1 MFAQVIVDVPVK
13 QVNRPFE
20 YRIPA
25 IFEGKIEVGMRVV
38 VPFAGRSVQG
48 FVVSIRPTSDFEGEL
63 KEIERLMDL
72 EPVLSKEMIELGEYM
87 SNHLFA
93 FLIHCYQTMLPA
105 MLKTTTRKL
114 ENPQEQEEIFQRIFN
129 EQLEIEVTDEMPKE
143 VLSELLRLKQK
154 GIVQTKTLV
163 EDRKQ
168 IKTEDWIV
176 LSYLPEEYLEMMKQ
190 VPKNAAKQLRFL
202 EGLSSLENT
211 EISKAEFITRFNVV
225 QADVKKA
232 LEKGWILLEKR
243 AVDRDPYAGRKI
255 VHSKPFELNEEQKQV
270 FQQVLE
276 EESDETSHV
285 YLLQGVTGSGKT
297 EIYIELIKKA
307 FFEGYGSIFLVPEI
321 SLTPQMVERFQSEFK
336 NNIAIL
342 HSSLSDIERA
352 KEWESIY
359 TGEKKI
365 VLGVRSA
372 IFSPVKNLKYIIL
385 DEEHE
390 ATYKQDSSP
399 RYNAKYVAIKRCLD
413 EDAKLILGSATPS
426 IESYYY
432 AKTGIYELLSLEDR
446 YGNAQMPDIQVVDMK
461 QEDDLFFSKALLE
474 EIKNTLLKNE
484 QVILLLNRKGYSTYI
499 QCKDCG
505 YVEECENC
513 SIKMSYYKGVNKYK
527 CNYCGKQI
535 HYTGKCTKCG
545 STNLIHS
552 GKGIERIEEEL
563 KKYFDVPM
571 IKVDSELS
579 RNKDYFS
586 KIYKDFSD
594 KKYSILIGT
603 QIIAKGLHFPNVT
616 LVGVI
621 NSDIILN
628 FPDFRSGEKT
638 FQLLTQ
644 VSGRAGRGDKKGK
657 VIIQTYEPENNV
669 IKDSKEEN
677 YDLFYEKEINSRKIF
692 SYPPFSKIL
701 NIGFSSEDE
710 ARLLEISKKF
720 YDEIKS
726 ENIELYGP
734 MPSMVYKV
742 QKRFR
747 MNIFV
752 KGSKKKIDKF
762 KLFLKRKLNEFND
775 AKVRIV
781 VDIDPINMM

>member
-1 MFAQVIVDVPVK
+1 MQYFDIYIDSMKGIYTYSDKNDEFEVGENVIVPFRNIKKSGFIIRKNLKEHFEFKVLNISSKVK
-13 QVNRPFE
+13 NSLKLLNEQIKLIEWMVDYYLASYDSVIKAMIPKKIKISYNNIYIINLDRLNILSEYLDNEIINHVFSLVTISYNTVKSKFKKSVIDSLISKNFLYKNENNIYVNIEKFYKLKEENKEIFE
-20 YRIPA
+20 YFYKKTIIKKEKLEEKFKKNDIRELEEKEIL
-25 IFEGKIEVGMRVV
+25 KIE
-38 VPFAGRSVQG
+38 ANINEKKEY
-48 FVVSIRPTSDFEGEL
+48 VSNNTEKVFENKSL
-63 KEIERLMDL
+63 L
-72 EPVLSKEMIELGEYM
+72 
-87 SNHLFA
+87 
-93 FLIHCYQTMLPA
+93 
-105 MLKTTTRKL
+105 
-114 ENPQEQEEIFQRIFN
+114 N
-129 EQLEIEVTDEMPKE
+129 E
-143 VLSELLRLKQK
+143 
-154 GIVQTKTLV
+154 
-163 EDRKQ
+163 
-168 IKTEDWIV
+168 
-176 LSYLPEEYLEMMKQ
+176 
-190 VPKNAAKQLRFL
+190 KQLAIKENIEKSIKKYFL
-202 EGLSSLENT
+202 L
-211 EISKAEFITRFNVV
+211 K
-225 QADVKKA
+225 
-232 LEKGWILLEKR
+232 
-243 AVDRDPYAGRKI
+243 
-255 VHSKPFELNEEQKQV
+255 
-270 FQQVLE
+270 
-276 EESDETSHV
+276 
-285 YLLQGVTGSGKT
+285 GVTGSGKT

-321 SLTPQMVERFQSEFK
+321 SLTPQIVERFQSEFK

-505 YVEECENC
+505 YVEECDNC
-513 SIKMSYYKGVNKYK
+513 SIKMSYYKSTNKYK

-535 HYTGKCTKCG
+535 YYTGKCTKCG

-563 KKYFDVPM
+563 KKYFDVPI

-586 KIYKDFSD
+586 RIYKDFSD

-657 VIIQTYEPENNV
+657 VIIQTYEPENSV

-677 YDLFYEKEINSRKIF
+677 YDLFYEKEINSRKVF

-710 ARLLEISKKF
+710 ARLLDISKKF

-726 ENIELYGP
+726 QDIELYGP

-747 MNIFV
+747 MNVFV

-762 KLFLKRKLNEFND
+762 KLFLKKKLNEFND
-775 AKVRIV
+775 TKVRIV

>member
-1 MFAQVIVDVPVK
+1 MQYFDIYIDSMKGIYTYSDKNDEFEVGENVIVPFRNIKKSGFIIRKNLKESFEFKVLNISSKVK
-13 QVNRPFE
+13 NSLKLSDEQIKLIEWIVDYYLASYDSVMKAMIPKKIKISYSNIYSINLGNFGILNEYLDNDIIKYIFSLTTISYSTAKTKFKKSVVDSLINKNFLYKNENNIYVNIEKFYKLKEENKEIFE
-20 YRIPA
+20 YFYKKTIIKKEKLEKKFKRNNIKELEEKE
-25 IFEGKIEVGMRVV
+25 ILKIEVN
-38 VPFAGRSVQG
+38 
-48 FVVSIRPTSDFEGEL
+48 INKKKEYISDN
-63 KEIERLMDL
+63 IEKVFKNKSLL
-72 EPVLSKEMIELGEYM
+72 
-87 SNHLFA
+87 
-93 FLIHCYQTMLPA
+93 
-105 MLKTTTRKL
+105 
-114 ENPQEQEEIFQRIFN
+114 N
-129 EQLEIEVTDEMPKE
+129 E
-143 VLSELLRLKQK
+143 
-154 GIVQTKTLV
+154 
-163 EDRKQ
+163 
-168 IKTEDWIV
+168 
-176 LSYLPEEYLEMMKQ
+176 
-190 VPKNAAKQLRFL
+190 KQLTIKENIEKSNKKYFL
-202 EGLSSLENT
+202 L
-211 EISKAEFITRFNVV
+211 K
-225 QADVKKA
+225 
-232 LEKGWILLEKR
+232 
-243 AVDRDPYAGRKI
+243 
-255 VHSKPFELNEEQKQV
+255 
-270 FQQVLE
+270 
-276 EESDETSHV
+276 
-285 YLLQGVTGSGKT
+285 GVTGSGKT

-321 SLTPQMVERFQSEFK
+321 SLTPQMVERFQTEFK

-413 EDAKLILGSATPS
+413 EGAKLILGSATPS

-432 AKTGIYELLSLEDR
+432 AKTGIYELLNLENR
-446 YGNAQMPDIQVVDMK
+446 YGNAVMPDIQIVDMK
-461 QEDDLFFSKALLE
+461 QENNLFFSKLLLE

-505 YVEECENC
+505 YVEECDNC
-513 SIKMSYYKGVNKYK
+513 SIKMSYYKSTNRYK
-527 CNYCGKQI
+527 CNYCGKQV
-535 HYTGKCTKCG
+535 HYTGKCSKCG

-563 KKYFDVPM
+563 KKYFDVSM

-677 YDLFYEKEINSRKIF
+677 YELFYEKEINSRKIF

-710 ARLLEISKKF
+710 ERLLEVSKNF
-720 YDEIKS
+720 YDDIKS
-726 ENIELYGP
+726 QDIELYGP

-742 QKRFR
+742 QKRYR
-747 MNIFV
+747 MNIFA
-752 KGSKKKIDKF
+752 KGSKKKIDNF
-762 KLFLKRKLNEFND
+762 KKFLKKKLNEFD
-775 AKVRIV
+775 DTKVRIV
-781 VDIDPINMM
+781 IDIDPVNLM

>member
-1 MFAQVIVDVPVK
+1 MKGIYTYSDKNDEFEVGENVIVPFRNIKKSGFIIRKNLKESFEFKVLNISSKVK
-13 QVNRPFE
+13 NSLKLSDEQIKLIEWMVDYYLASYDSVMKAMIPKKIKISYNNVYSINLNKLDILNKNLNNEIIKYIFSLTTISYSTAKTKFKKSVVDSLINKNFLYKNENNIYVNIEKFYKLKEENKEIFE
-20 YRIPA
+20 YFYKKTI
-25 IFEGKIEVGMRVV
+25 IKKEKLEEKFKKIDIKELEEKEILKIEVNINKKKEYI
-38 VPFAGRSVQG
+38 SD
-48 FVVSIRPTSDFEGEL
+48 SIEKVFKNKSL
-63 KEIERLMDL
+63 L
-72 EPVLSKEMIELGEYM
+72 
-87 SNHLFA
+87 
-93 FLIHCYQTMLPA
+93 
-105 MLKTTTRKL
+105 
-114 ENPQEQEEIFQRIFN
+114 N
-129 EQLEIEVTDEMPKE
+129 E
-143 VLSELLRLKQK
+143 
-154 GIVQTKTLV
+154 
-163 EDRKQ
+163 
-168 IKTEDWIV
+168 
-176 LSYLPEEYLEMMKQ
+176 
-190 VPKNAAKQLRFL
+190 KQLTIKENIEKSNKKYFL
-202 EGLSSLENT
+202 L
-211 EISKAEFITRFNVV
+211 K
-225 QADVKKA
+225 
-232 LEKGWILLEKR
+232 
-243 AVDRDPYAGRKI
+243 
-255 VHSKPFELNEEQKQV
+255 
-270 FQQVLE
+270 
-276 EESDETSHV
+276 
-285 YLLQGVTGSGKT
+285 GVTGSGKT

-321 SLTPQMVERFQSEFK
+321 SLTPQMVERFQTEFK

-432 AKTGIYELLSLEDR
+432 AKTGIYELLNLENR
-446 YGNAQMPDIQVVDMK
+446 YGNAVMPDIQIVDMK
-461 QEDDLFFSKALLE
+461 QENNLFFSKLLLE

-505 YVEECENC
+505 YVEECDNC
-513 SIKMSYYKGVNKYK
+513 SIKMSYYKSTNRYK
-527 CNYCGKQI
+527 CNYCGKQV
-535 HYTGKCTKCG
+535 HYTGKCSKCG
-545 STNLIHS
+545 SINLIHS

-563 KKYFDVPM
+563 KKYFDVSM

-677 YDLFYEKEINSRKIF
+677 YDLFYEKEINSRKVF

-710 ARLLEISKKF
+710 ERLLEVSKNF
-720 YDEIKS
+720 YDDIKS
-726 ENIELYGP
+726 QDIELYGP

-742 QKRFR
+742 QKRYR
-747 MNIFV
+747 MNIFA
-752 KGSKKKIDKF
+752 KGSKKKIDNF
-762 KLFLKRKLNEFND
+762 KKFLKKKLNEFND
-775 AKVRIV
+775 TKVRIV
-781 VDIDPINMM
+781 IDIDPVNLM

>member
-1 MFAQVIVDVPVK
+1 MQYFDVYIDSMKGIYTYSDKNDEFEVGENVIVPFRNIKKSGFIIRKNLKENFEFKVLNISSKVK
-13 QVNRPFE
+13 NSLKLSDKQIKLIEWMVDYYLASYDSVMKAMIPKKIKISYNNVYSINLNKLDILSKNLNNEIIKYIFSLTTISYSTAKTKFKKSVVDSLINKNFLYKNENNIYVNIEKFYKLKEENKEIFE
-20 YRIPA
+20 YFYKKTI
-25 IFEGKIEVGMRVV
+25 IKKEKFKKIDIKELEEKEILKIEVNINKKKEYI
-38 VPFAGRSVQG
+38 SD
-48 FVVSIRPTSDFEGEL
+48 SIEKVFKNKSL
-63 KEIERLMDL
+63 
-72 EPVLSKEMIELGEYM
+72 
-87 SNHLFA
+87 
-93 FLIHCYQTMLPA
+93 
-105 MLKTTTRKL
+105 
-114 ENPQEQEEIFQRIFN
+114 
-129 EQLEIEVTDEMPKE
+129 
-143 VLSELLRLKQK
+143 LSE
-154 GIVQTKTLV
+154 
-163 EDRKQ
+163 
-168 IKTEDWIV
+168 
-176 LSYLPEEYLEMMKQ
+176 
-190 VPKNAAKQLRFL
+190 KQLTIKENIEKSNKKYFL
-202 EGLSSLENT
+202 L
-211 EISKAEFITRFNVV
+211 K
-225 QADVKKA
+225 
-232 LEKGWILLEKR
+232 
-243 AVDRDPYAGRKI
+243 
-255 VHSKPFELNEEQKQV
+255 
-270 FQQVLE
+270 
-276 EESDETSHV
+276 
-285 YLLQGVTGSGKT
+285 GVTGSGKT

-321 SLTPQMVERFQSEFK
+321 SLTPQMVERFQTEFK

-359 TGEKKI
+359 TDEKKI

-432 AKTGIYELLSLEDR
+432 AKNGIYELLNLENR
-446 YGNAQMPDIQVVDMK
+446 YGNAVMPDIQIVDMK
-461 QEDDLFFSKALLE
+461 QENDLFFSKVLLE

-505 YVEECENC
+505 YVEECDNC
-513 SIKMSYYKGVNKYK
+513 SIKMSYYKSTNRYK
-527 CNYCGKQI
+527 CNYCGKQV
-535 HYTGKCTKCG
+535 HYTGKCSKCG

-563 KKYFDVPM
+563 KKYFDIPM

-677 YDLFYEKEINSRKIF
+677 YDLFYEKEINSRKVF

-710 ARLLEISKKF
+710 ERLLEVSKNF

-726 ENIELYGP
+726 QDIELYGP

-762 KLFLKRKLNEFND
+762 KLFLKKKLNRFND
-775 AKVRIV
+775 TKVRII
-781 VDIDPINMM
+781 VDIDPVNLM

>member
-1 MFAQVIVDVPVK
+1 MQYFDIYIDSMKGIYTYSDKNDEFEIGENVIVPFRNIKKSGFIIRKNLKENFNFKVLNISSKVK
-13 QVNRPFE
+13 NSLKLSNEQIKLIEWMVDYYLASYDSVIKAMIPKKIKISYNNIYIINLDRLNILSEYLDNEIINHVFSLVTISYSTAKSKFKKSVIDNLIEKKILFKDENNICINLENFYKLKEENKEIFE
-20 YRIPA
+20 YFYKKTI
-25 IFEGKIEVGMRVV
+25 IKKEKLEEKFKKNDIKELEEKEILKIE
-38 VPFAGRSVQG
+38 ANINEKKEY
-48 FVVSIRPTSDFEGEL
+48 VSNNTEKVFEN
-63 KEIERLMDL
+63 K
-72 EPVLSKEMIELGEYM
+72 S
-87 SNHLFA
+87 
-93 FLIHCYQTMLPA
+93 
-105 MLKTTTRKL
+105 
-114 ENPQEQEEIFQRIFN
+114 
-129 EQLEIEVTDEMPKE
+129 
-143 VLSELLRLKQK
+143 LLNK
-154 GIVQTKTLV
+154 
-163 EDRKQ
+163 
-168 IKTEDWIV
+168 
-176 LSYLPEEYLEMMKQ
+176 
-190 VPKNAAKQLRFL
+190 KQLSIKENIEKSIKKYFL
-202 EGLSSLENT
+202 L
-211 EISKAEFITRFNVV
+211 K
-225 QADVKKA
+225 
-232 LEKGWILLEKR
+232 
-243 AVDRDPYAGRKI
+243 
-255 VHSKPFELNEEQKQV
+255 
-270 FQQVLE
+270 
-276 EESDETSHV
+276 
-285 YLLQGVTGSGKT
+285 GVTGSGKT

-505 YVEECENC
+505 YVEECDNC
-513 SIKMSYYKGVNKYK
+513 SIKMSYYKSTNKYK

-535 HYTGKCTKCG
+535 YYTGKCTKCG

-677 YDLFYEKEINSRKIF
+677 YDLFYEKEISSRKVF

-710 ARLLEISKKF
+710 ARLLDISKKF

-747 MNIFV
+747 MNIFA

-775 AKVRIV
+775 TKVRIV

>member
-1 MFAQVIVDVPVK
+1 MQYFDIYIDSMKGIYTYSDKNDEFEVGENVIVPFRNIKKSGFIIRKNLKENFEFKVLNISSKVK
-13 QVNRPFE
+13 NSLKLSDKQIKLIEWMIDYYLASYDSVMKAMIPKKIKISYNNVYSINLNKLDILSKNLNNEIIKYIFSLTTISYSTAKTKFKKSVVDSLINKNFLYKNENNIYVNIEKFYKLKEENKEIFE
-20 YRIPA
+20 YFYKKTIIKKEKLEKKFKRNNIKELEEKE
-25 IFEGKIEVGMRVV
+25 ILKIEVNINKKKEYI
-38 VPFAGRSVQG
+38 SD
-48 FVVSIRPTSDFEGEL
+48 SIEKVFKNKSL
-63 KEIERLMDL
+63 L
-72 EPVLSKEMIELGEYM
+72 
-87 SNHLFA
+87 
-93 FLIHCYQTMLPA
+93 
-105 MLKTTTRKL
+105 
-114 ENPQEQEEIFQRIFN
+114 N
-129 EQLEIEVTDEMPKE
+129 E
-143 VLSELLRLKQK
+143 
-154 GIVQTKTLV
+154 
-163 EDRKQ
+163 
-168 IKTEDWIV
+168 
-176 LSYLPEEYLEMMKQ
+176 
-190 VPKNAAKQLRFL
+190 KQLTIKENIEKSNKKYFL
-202 EGLSSLENT
+202 L
-211 EISKAEFITRFNVV
+211 K
-225 QADVKKA
+225 
-232 LEKGWILLEKR
+232 
-243 AVDRDPYAGRKI
+243 
-255 VHSKPFELNEEQKQV
+255 
-270 FQQVLE
+270 
-276 EESDETSHV
+276 
-285 YLLQGVTGSGKT
+285 GVTGSGKT

-321 SLTPQMVERFQSEFK
+321 SLTPQMVERFQTEFK

-432 AKTGIYELLSLEDR
+432 AKTGIYELLNLENR
-446 YGNAQMPDIQVVDMK
+446 YGNAVMPDIQIVDMK
-461 QEDDLFFSKALLE
+461 QENDLFFSKVLLE

-505 YVEECENC
+505 YVEECDNC
-513 SIKMSYYKGVNKYK
+513 SIKMSYYKSTNRYK
-527 CNYCGKQI
+527 CNYCGKQV
-535 HYTGKCTKCG
+535 HYTGKCSKCG
-545 STNLIHS
+545 SINLIHS

-563 KKYFDVPM
+563 KKYFDVSM

-677 YDLFYEKEINSRKIF
+677 YELFYEKEINSRKIF

-710 ARLLEISKKF
+710 ERLLEVSKNF
-720 YDEIKS
+720 YDDIKS
-726 ENIELYGP
+726 QDIELYGP

-742 QKRFR
+742 QKRYR
-747 MNIFV
+747 MNIFA
-752 KGSKKKIDKF
+752 KGSKKKIDNF
-762 KLFLKRKLNEFND
+762 KKFLKKKLNEFND
-775 AKVRIV
+775 TKVRIV
-781 VDIDPINMM
+781 IDIDPVNLM

>member
-1 MFAQVIVDVPVK
+1 MQYFDIYIDSMKGIYTYSDKNDEYEVGENVIVPFRNIKKSGFIIRKNLKESFDFKVLNISSKVK
-13 QVNRPFE
+13 NSLKLSYEQIKLIDWMTDYYLASYDSVIKAM
-20 YRIPA
+20 IPK
-25 IFEGKIEVGMRVV
+25 KIKISYNNVYIINLNKLNILSQYLDNDIIKYMISLTTISYSTAKTK
-38 VPFAGRSVQG
+38 FKKSVIDNLINKG
-48 FVVSIRPTSDFEGEL
+48 FLYKNDNNIYINMEKFLEL
-63 KEIERLMDL
+63 KEENKEIFEYFYKKTIVKKEKLEENFKRFDIRDL
-72 EPVLSKEMIELGEYM
+72 EEKEILKIEANINEKKEYI
-87 SNHLFA
+87 SDNTEKVF
-93 FLIHCYQTMLPA
+93 
-105 MLKTTTRKL
+105 
-114 ENPQEQEEIFQRIFN
+114 ENKSLLN
-129 EQLEIEVTDEMPKE
+129 E
-143 VLSELLRLKQK
+143 
-154 GIVQTKTLV
+154 
-163 EDRKQ
+163 
-168 IKTEDWIV
+168 
-176 LSYLPEEYLEMMKQ
+176 
-190 VPKNAAKQLRFL
+190 KQLAIKENIENSNKKYFL
-202 EGLSSLENT
+202 L
-211 EISKAEFITRFNVV
+211 K
-225 QADVKKA
+225 
-232 LEKGWILLEKR
+232 
-243 AVDRDPYAGRKI
+243 
-255 VHSKPFELNEEQKQV
+255 
-270 FQQVLE
+270 
-276 EESDETSHV
+276 
-285 YLLQGVTGSGKT
+285 GVTGSGKT

-342 HSSLSDIERA
+342 HSNLSDIERA

-399 RYNAKYVAIKRCLD
+399 RYNTKYVAIKRCLD
-413 EDAKLILGSATPS
+413 EGAKLILGSATPS

-432 AKTGIYELLSLEDR
+432 AQTGIYELLNLEDR
-446 YGNAQMPDIQVVDMK
+446 YGNAEMPDIQVIDMK
-461 QEDDLFFSKALLE
+461 QENDLFFSKVLLE

-505 YVEECENC
+505 YVEECDNC
-513 SIKMSYYKGVNKYK
+513 SIKMSYYKSINKYK

-535 HYTGKCTKCG
+535 YYTGKCTKCG

-677 YDLFYEKEINSRKIF
+677 YDLFYEKEISSRKVF

-710 ARLLEISKKF
+710 GRLLDISKKF

-726 ENIELYGP
+726 QDIELYGP

-762 KLFLKRKLNEFND
+762 KLFLKKKLNEFND
-775 AKVRIV
+775 TKVRIV

>member
-1 MFAQVIVDVPVK
+1 MQYFDIYIDSMKGIYTYSDKNDEFEIGENVIVPFRNIKKSGFIIRKNLKESFNFKVLNISSKVK
-13 QVNRPFE
+13 NSLKLSNEQIKLIEWMVDYYLASYDSVIKAMIPKKIKISYNNIYIINLDRLNILSEYLDNEIINHVFSLVTISYNTVKSKFKKSVIDNLINKGFLYKNDNNIYINIEKFYKLKEENKEIFE
-20 YRIPA
+20 YFYKKTI
-25 IFEGKIEVGMRVV
+25 IKKEKLEEKFKKNDIKELEEKEILKIE
-38 VPFAGRSVQG
+38 ANINEKKEY
-48 FVVSIRPTSDFEGEL
+48 VSNNTEKVFENKSL
-63 KEIERLMDL
+63 L
-72 EPVLSKEMIELGEYM
+72 
-87 SNHLFA
+87 
-93 FLIHCYQTMLPA
+93 
-105 MLKTTTRKL
+105 
-114 ENPQEQEEIFQRIFN
+114 N
-129 EQLEIEVTDEMPKE
+129 E
-143 VLSELLRLKQK
+143 
-154 GIVQTKTLV
+154 
-163 EDRKQ
+163 
-168 IKTEDWIV
+168 
-176 LSYLPEEYLEMMKQ
+176 
-190 VPKNAAKQLRFL
+190 KQLAIKENIEKSIKKYFL
-202 EGLSSLENT
+202 L
-211 EISKAEFITRFNVV
+211 K
-225 QADVKKA
+225 
-232 LEKGWILLEKR
+232 
-243 AVDRDPYAGRKI
+243 
-255 VHSKPFELNEEQKQV
+255 
-270 FQQVLE
+270 
-276 EESDETSHV
+276 
-285 YLLQGVTGSGKT
+285 GVTGSGKT

-505 YVEECENC
+505 YVEECDNC
-513 SIKMSYYKGVNKYK
+513 SIKMSYYKSTNKYK

-535 HYTGKCTKCG
+535 YYTGKCTKCG

-563 KKYFDVPM
+563 KKYFDVPI

-677 YDLFYEKEINSRKIF
+677 YDLFYEKEISSRKVF

-710 ARLLEISKKF
+710 ERLLEISKNF

-726 ENIELYGP
+726 QDVELYGP

-747 MNIFV
+747 MNIFA

-775 AKVRIV
+775 TKVRIV

>member
-1 MFAQVIVDVPVK
+1 MQYFDIYIDSVKGIYTYSDKNDEFEVGENVIVPFRNIKKSGFIIRKNFKESFDFKVLNISSKVK
-13 QVNRPFE
+13 NSLKLSNEQIKLIEWMVDYYLSSYDSIIKAMIPKKIKISYNNVYITNLDKLNILSQYLDNDIIKYMISLTTISYSTAKAKFKKSIIDNLINKGFLYKDENNISINIENFYKLKKENKEVFE
-20 YRIPA
+20 YFYKKTIVKKEKLEENFKKFDIRELEEKEIL
-25 IFEGKIEVGMRVV
+25 KIE
-38 VPFAGRSVQG
+38 AN
-48 FVVSIRPTSDFEGEL
+48 INEKKEYISDNTEKVFEN
-63 KEIERLMDL
+63 K
-72 EPVLSKEMIELGEYM
+72 S
-87 SNHLFA
+87 
-93 FLIHCYQTMLPA
+93 
-105 MLKTTTRKL
+105 
-114 ENPQEQEEIFQRIFN
+114 
-129 EQLEIEVTDEMPKE
+129 
-143 VLSELLRLKQK
+143 LLNK
-154 GIVQTKTLV
+154 
-163 EDRKQ
+163 
-168 IKTEDWIV
+168 
-176 LSYLPEEYLEMMKQ
+176 
-190 VPKNAAKQLRFL
+190 KQLVIKENIENSDKKYFL
-202 EGLSSLENT
+202 L
-211 EISKAEFITRFNVV
+211 K
-225 QADVKKA
+225 
-232 LEKGWILLEKR
+232 
-243 AVDRDPYAGRKI
+243 
-255 VHSKPFELNEEQKQV
+255 
-270 FQQVLE
+270 
-276 EESDETSHV
+276 
-285 YLLQGVTGSGKT
+285 GVTGSGKT

-321 SLTPQMVERFQSEFK
+321 SLTPQMIERFQSEFK

-390 ATYKQDSSP
+390 TTYKQDSSP

-413 EDAKLILGSATPS
+413 ENVKLILGSATPS

-446 YGNAQMPDIQVVDMK
+446 YGNAEMPDIQVIDMK
-461 QEDDLFFSKALLE
+461 QEEDLFFSKTLLN

-505 YVEECENC
+505 YVEECDNC
-513 SIKMSYYKGVNKYK
+513 SIKMSYYKSVNRYK

-586 KIYKDFSD
+586 KIYKDFSN

-677 YDLFYEKEINSRKIF
+677 YNLFYEKEISSRKVF

-710 ARLLEISKKF
+710 GRLLELSKRF

-726 ENIELYGP
+726 QDIELYGP

-762 KLFLKRKLNEFND
+762 KLFLKKKLNEFND
-775 AKVRIV
+775 TKVRIV

>member
-1 MFAQVIVDVPVK
+1 MQYFDIYIDSMKGIYTYSDKNDEFEIGENVIV
-13 QVNRPFE
+13 PF
-20 YRIPA
+20 RNI
-25 IFEGKIEVGMRVV
+25 KK
-38 VPFAGRSVQG
+38 SG
-48 FVVSIRPTSDFEGEL
+48 FIIRKNL
-63 KEIERLMDL
+63 KENFNFK
-72 EPVLSKEMIELGEYM
+72 VLNISSKVKN
-87 SNHLFA
+87 S
-93 FLIHCYQTMLPA
+93 
-105 MLKTTTRKL
+105 LK
-114 ENPQEQEEIFQRIFN
+114 
-129 EQLEIEVTDEMPKE
+129 
-143 VLSELLRLKQK
+143 LLN
-154 GIVQTKTLV
+154 
-163 EDRKQ
+163 KQ
-168 IKTEDWIV
+168 IKLIEWMVDYYLASYDSVIKAMIPKKIKISYNNIYIINLDRLNI
-176 LSYLPEEYLEMMKQ
+176 LSEYLDNEIINHVFSLVTISYNTVKSKFKKP
-190 VPKNAAKQLRFL
+190 VIDSLINKNFLYKNENNIYVNIEKFYKLKEENKEIFEYFYKKTIIKKEKLEEKFKKNDIKELEEKEILKIEANINEKKEYVSNNTEKVFENKSLLNEKQLAIKENIEKSIKKYFL
-202 EGLSSLENT
+202 L
-211 EISKAEFITRFNVV
+211 K
-225 QADVKKA
+225 
-232 LEKGWILLEKR
+232 
-243 AVDRDPYAGRKI
+243 
-255 VHSKPFELNEEQKQV
+255 
-270 FQQVLE
+270 
-276 EESDETSHV
+276 
-285 YLLQGVTGSGKT
+285 GVTGSGKT

-505 YVEECENC
+505 YVEECDNC
-513 SIKMSYYKGVNKYK
+513 SIKMSYYKSTNKYK

-535 HYTGKCTKCG
+535 YYTGKCTKCG

-677 YDLFYEKEINSRKIF
+677 YDLFYEKEISSRKVF

-710 ARLLEISKKF
+710 ARLLDISKKF

-726 ENIELYGP
+726 QDIELYGP

-747 MNIFV
+747 MNIFA

-775 AKVRIV
+775 TKVRIV

>member
-1 MFAQVIVDVPVK
+1 MQYFDIYIDSMKGIYTYSDKNDEFEIGENVIVPFRNIKKSGFIIRKNLKENFNFKVLNISSKVK
-13 QVNRPFE
+13 NSLKLSNEQIKLIEWMTDYYLASYDSVIKAMIPKKIKISYSNVYIINLNKLNILNQYLDNDIIKYIISLTTISYSTAKTKFKKSVIDNLINKGFLYKNDNNIYINIEKFYKLKEENKEIFE
-20 YRIPA
+20 YFYKKTI
-25 IFEGKIEVGMRVV
+25 IKKEKLEEKFKKNDIKELEEKEILKIE
-38 VPFAGRSVQG
+38 ANINEKKEY
-48 FVVSIRPTSDFEGEL
+48 VSNNTEKVFEN
-63 KEIERLMDL
+63 K
-72 EPVLSKEMIELGEYM
+72 S
-87 SNHLFA
+87 
-93 FLIHCYQTMLPA
+93 
-105 MLKTTTRKL
+105 
-114 ENPQEQEEIFQRIFN
+114 
-129 EQLEIEVTDEMPKE
+129 
-143 VLSELLRLKQK
+143 LLNK
-154 GIVQTKTLV
+154 
-163 EDRKQ
+163 
-168 IKTEDWIV
+168 
-176 LSYLPEEYLEMMKQ
+176 
-190 VPKNAAKQLRFL
+190 KQLSIKENIEKSIKKYFL
-202 EGLSSLENT
+202 L
-211 EISKAEFITRFNVV
+211 K
-225 QADVKKA
+225 
-232 LEKGWILLEKR
+232 
-243 AVDRDPYAGRKI
+243 
-255 VHSKPFELNEEQKQV
+255 
-270 FQQVLE
+270 
-276 EESDETSHV
+276 
-285 YLLQGVTGSGKT
+285 GVTGSGKT

-505 YVEECENC
+505 YVEECDNC
-513 SIKMSYYKGVNKYK
+513 SIKMSYYKSTNKYK

-535 HYTGKCTKCG
+535 YYTGKCTKCG

-571 IKVDSELS
+571 VKVDSELS

-657 VIIQTYEPENNV
+657 VIIQTYEPENSV

-677 YDLFYEKEINSRKIF
+677 YDLFYEKEISSRKVF

-710 ARLLEISKKF
+710 ARLLDISKKF

-747 MNIFV
+747 MNIFA

-775 AKVRIV
+775 TKVRIV

>member
-1 MFAQVIVDVPVK
+1 MQYFDIYIDSMKGIYTYSDKNNEFEVGENVIVPFRNIKKSGFIIRKNLKESFEFKVLNISSKVK
-13 QVNRPFE
+13 NSLKLSNEQIKLIEWMADYYLASYDSIIKAMIPKKIKISYNNIYSINLENFNNLNECLDDIIIKYIFSLATISYSTAKMKFKKSVIDNLIDKNFLFKDGNNIYINMENFIKLKEENKGVFE
-20 YRIPA
+20 YFFKKTIVKKEKLEEKFKKIDIRELEKKGIL
-25 IFEGKIEVGMRVV
+25 KIEASINEKKEYISDSIEKV
-38 VPFAGRSVQG
+38 FKNRS
-48 FVVSIRPTSDFEGEL
+48 L
-63 KEIERLMDL
+63 L
-72 EPVLSKEMIELGEYM
+72 
-87 SNHLFA
+87 
-93 FLIHCYQTMLPA
+93 
-105 MLKTTTRKL
+105 
-114 ENPQEQEEIFQRIFN
+114 N
-129 EQLEIEVTDEMPKE
+129 E
-143 VLSELLRLKQK
+143 
-154 GIVQTKTLV
+154 
-163 EDRKQ
+163 
-168 IKTEDWIV
+168 
-176 LSYLPEEYLEMMKQ
+176 
-190 VPKNAAKQLRFL
+190 KQLAIKENIEKSKKKYFL
-202 EGLSSLENT
+202 L
-211 EISKAEFITRFNVV
+211 K
-225 QADVKKA
+225 
-232 LEKGWILLEKR
+232 
-243 AVDRDPYAGRKI
+243 
-255 VHSKPFELNEEQKQV
+255 
-270 FQQVLE
+270 
-276 EESDETSHV
+276 
-285 YLLQGVTGSGKT
+285 GVTGSGKT

-321 SLTPQMVERFQSEFK
+321 SLTPQMVERFQNEFK

-359 TGEKKI
+359 IGEKKI

-372 IFSPVKNLKYIIL
+372 IFSPIKNLKYIIL

-413 EDAKLILGSATPS
+413 EGAKLILGSATPS

-432 AKTGIYELLSLEDR
+432 AKTGIYELLNLEDR
-446 YGNAQMPDIQVVDMK
+446 YGNAQMPNIQIVDMK
-461 QEDDLFFSKALLE
+461 QEEDLFFSKTLLE

-505 YVEECENC
+505 YVEECDNC
-513 SIKMSYYKGVNKYK
+513 SIKMSYYKSTNKYK

-535 HYTGKCTKCG
+535 HYTGKCSKCG

-552 GKGIERIEEEL
+552 GKGIERIVEEL

-571 IKVDSELS
+571 VKVDSELS
-579 RNKDYFS
+579 KNKNYFS
-586 KIYKDFSD
+586 KVYKDFSD

-677 YDLFYEKEINSRKIF
+677 YELFYEKEINSRKIF

-710 ARLLEISKKF
+710 VRLLEISKNF
-720 YDEIKS
+720 FDEIKS
-726 ENIELYGP
+726 QDIELYGP

-742 QKRFR
+742 QKRYR

-752 KGSKKKIDKF
+752 KGNKKKIDNF
-762 KLFLKRKLNEFND
+762 KNFLKKKLNEFND
-775 AKVRIV
+775 TKVRVV

>member
-1 MFAQVIVDVPVK
+1 MQYFDIYIDSMKGIYTYSDKNDEFEVGENVIVPFRNIKKSGFIIRKNLKESFEFKVLNISSKVK
-13 QVNRPFE
+13 NSLKLSDEQIKLIEWMVDYYLASYDSVMKAMIPKKIKISYNNVYSINLNKLDILNKNLNNEIIKYIFSLTTISYSTAKTKFKKSVVDSLIEKNFLYKNENNIYVNIEKFYKLKEENKEIFE
-20 YRIPA
+20 YFYKKTIIKKEKLEKKFKRNNIKELEEKE
-25 IFEGKIEVGMRVV
+25 ILKIEVN
-38 VPFAGRSVQG
+38 
-48 FVVSIRPTSDFEGEL
+48 INKKKEYISDN
-63 KEIERLMDL
+63 IEKVFKNKSLL
-72 EPVLSKEMIELGEYM
+72 
-87 SNHLFA
+87 
-93 FLIHCYQTMLPA
+93 
-105 MLKTTTRKL
+105 
-114 ENPQEQEEIFQRIFN
+114 N
-129 EQLEIEVTDEMPKE
+129 E
-143 VLSELLRLKQK
+143 
-154 GIVQTKTLV
+154 
-163 EDRKQ
+163 
-168 IKTEDWIV
+168 
-176 LSYLPEEYLEMMKQ
+176 
-190 VPKNAAKQLRFL
+190 KQLTIKENIEKSNKKYFL
-202 EGLSSLENT
+202 L
-211 EISKAEFITRFNVV
+211 K
-225 QADVKKA
+225 
-232 LEKGWILLEKR
+232 
-243 AVDRDPYAGRKI
+243 
-255 VHSKPFELNEEQKQV
+255 
-270 FQQVLE
+270 
-276 EESDETSHV
+276 
-285 YLLQGVTGSGKT
+285 GVTGSGKT

-321 SLTPQMVERFQSEFK
+321 SLTPQMVERFQTEFK

-432 AKTGIYELLSLEDR
+432 AKNGIYELLNLENR
-446 YGNAQMPDIQVVDMK
+446 YGNAVMPDIQIVDMK
-461 QEDDLFFSKALLE
+461 QENDLFFSKVLLE

-505 YVEECENC
+505 YVEECDNC
-513 SIKMSYYKGVNKYK
+513 SIKMSYYKSTNRYK
-527 CNYCGKQI
+527 CNYCGKQV
-535 HYTGKCTKCG
+535 HYTGKCSKCG

-563 KKYFDVPM
+563 KKYFDIPM

-677 YDLFYEKEINSRKIF
+677 YDLFYEKEINSRKVF

-710 ARLLEISKKF
+710 ERLLEVSKNF
-720 YDEIKS
+720 YDDIKS
-726 ENIELYGP
+726 QDIELYGP

-742 QKRFR
+742 QKRYR
-747 MNIFV
+747 MNIFA
-752 KGSKKKIDKF
+752 KGSKKKIDNF
-762 KLFLKRKLNEFND
+762 KKFLKKKLNEFND
-775 AKVRIV
+775 TKVRIV
-781 VDIDPINMM
+781 IDIDPVNLM

>member
-1 MFAQVIVDVPVK
+1 MQYFDIYIDSMKGIYTYSDKNDEFEVGENVIVPFRNIKKSGFIIRKNLKEHFEFKVLNISSKVK
-13 QVNRPFE
+13 NSLKLLNEQIKLIEWMVDYYLASYDSVIKAMIPKKIKISYNNIYIINLDRLNILSEYLDNEIINHVFSLVTISYNTVKSKFKKSVIDSLINKNFLYKNENNIYVNIEKFYKLKEENKEIFE
-20 YRIPA
+20 YFYKKTI
-25 IFEGKIEVGMRVV
+25 IKKEKLEEKFKKNDIKELEEKEILKIE
-38 VPFAGRSVQG
+38 ANINEKKEY
-48 FVVSIRPTSDFEGEL
+48 VSNNTEKVFENKSL
-63 KEIERLMDL
+63 L
-72 EPVLSKEMIELGEYM
+72 
-87 SNHLFA
+87 
-93 FLIHCYQTMLPA
+93 
-105 MLKTTTRKL
+105 
-114 ENPQEQEEIFQRIFN
+114 N
-129 EQLEIEVTDEMPKE
+129 E
-143 VLSELLRLKQK
+143 
-154 GIVQTKTLV
+154 
-163 EDRKQ
+163 
-168 IKTEDWIV
+168 
-176 LSYLPEEYLEMMKQ
+176 
-190 VPKNAAKQLRFL
+190 KQLAIKENIEKSIKKYFL
-202 EGLSSLENT
+202 L
-211 EISKAEFITRFNVV
+211 K
-225 QADVKKA
+225 
-232 LEKGWILLEKR
+232 
-243 AVDRDPYAGRKI
+243 
-255 VHSKPFELNEEQKQV
+255 
-270 FQQVLE
+270 
-276 EESDETSHV
+276 
-285 YLLQGVTGSGKT
+285 GVTGSGKT

-505 YVEECENC
+505 YVEECDNC
-513 SIKMSYYKGVNKYK
+513 SIKMSYYKSTNKYK

-535 HYTGKCTKCG
+535 YYTGKCTKCG

-563 KKYFDVPM
+563 KKYFDVPI

-677 YDLFYEKEINSRKIF
+677 YDLFYEKEISSRKVF

-710 ARLLEISKKF
+710 ARLLDISKKF

-747 MNIFV
+747 MNIFA
-752 KGSKKKIDKF
+752 KGSKKKIDRF

-775 AKVRIV
+775 TKVRIV

>member
-1 MFAQVIVDVPVK
+1 MQYFDIYIDSMKGIYTYSDKNDEFEVGENVIVPFRNIKKSGFIIRKNLKESFEFKVLNISSKVK
-13 QVNRPFE
+13 NSLKLSNEQIKLIEWMVD
-20 YRIPA
+20 YYLTSYDSVIKAMIPK
-25 IFEGKIEVGMRVV
+25 KIKISYSNIYFINLNKLNILSLYLDNGIIKYMISLTTISYNTAKTK
-38 VPFAGRSVQG
+38 FKK
-48 FVVSIRPTSDFEGEL
+48 SIVDNLINKNFLYKNDNNICINIEKFLEL
-63 KEIERLMDL
+63 KEEN
-72 EPVLSKEMIELGEYM
+72 KEIFEY
-87 SNHLFA
+87 F
-93 FLIHCYQTMLPA
+93 YK
-105 MLKTTTRKL
+105 KTTIKKEKL
-114 ENPQEQEEIFQRIFN
+114 EEKFKKIDIRELEEREILKIEANIN
-129 EQLEIEVTDEMPKE
+129 EKKE
-143 VLSELLRLKQK
+143 YISDNTEKVFKKKSLLNK
-154 GIVQTKTLV
+154 
-163 EDRKQ
+163 
-168 IKTEDWIV
+168 
-176 LSYLPEEYLEMMKQ
+176 
-190 VPKNAAKQLRFL
+190 KQLAIKENIENSDKKYFL
-202 EGLSSLENT
+202 L
-211 EISKAEFITRFNVV
+211 K
-225 QADVKKA
+225 
-232 LEKGWILLEKR
+232 
-243 AVDRDPYAGRKI
+243 
-255 VHSKPFELNEEQKQV
+255 
-270 FQQVLE
+270 
-276 EESDETSHV
+276 
-285 YLLQGVTGSGKT
+285 GVTGSGKT

-365 VLGVRSA
+365 ILGVRSA

-399 RYNAKYVAIKRCLD
+399 RYNTKYVAIKRCLD
-413 EDAKLILGSATPS
+413 EGAKLILGSATPS

-432 AKTGIYELLSLEDR
+432 AKTGIYELLSLDDR
-446 YGNAQMPDIQVVDMK
+446 YGNAEMPDIQVIDMK

-505 YVEECENC
+505 YVEECDNC
-513 SIKMSYYKGVNKYK
+513 SIKMSYYKSTNKYK

-563 KKYFDVPM
+563 KKYFDVPT

-586 KIYKDFSD
+586 RIYKDFSD

-677 YDLFYEKEINSRKIF
+677 YDLFYEKEISSRKIF

-710 ARLLEISKKF
+710 ARLLDISKKF

-726 ENIELYGP
+726 QDIELYGP

-762 KLFLKRKLNEFND
+762 KLFLKKKLNEFND
-775 AKVRIV
+775 TKVRIV

>member
-1 MFAQVIVDVPVK
+1 MQYFDIYIDSMKGIYTYSDKNDEFEVGENVIVPFRNIKKSGFIIRKNLKENFDFKVLNISSKVK
-13 QVNRPFE
+13 NSLKLSNEQIKLIEWMTDYYLASYDSVIKAM
-20 YRIPA
+20 IPK
-25 IFEGKIEVGMRVV
+25 KIKISYSNVYIINLNKLNILSQYLDNDIIKYMISLTTISYSTAKTK
-38 VPFAGRSVQG
+38 FKK
-48 FVVSIRPTSDFEGEL
+48 FVVDNLINKCFLYKNDNNIYINMEKFSEL
-63 KEIERLMDL
+63 KEEN
-72 EPVLSKEMIELGEYM
+72 KEIFGY
-87 SNHLFA
+87 F
-93 FLIHCYQTMLPA
+93 YK
-105 MLKTTTRKL
+105 KTIVKKEKL
-114 ENPQEQEEIFQRIFN
+114 EENFKKFDIRELEEKEILKIEANIN
-129 EQLEIEVTDEMPKE
+129 EKKE
-143 VLSELLRLKQK
+143 YISDSVEKVFENKSLLNK
-154 GIVQTKTLV
+154 
-163 EDRKQ
+163 
-168 IKTEDWIV
+168 
-176 LSYLPEEYLEMMKQ
+176 
-190 VPKNAAKQLRFL
+190 KQLAIKENIENSDKKYFL
-202 EGLSSLENT
+202 L
-211 EISKAEFITRFNVV
+211 K
-225 QADVKKA
+225 
-232 LEKGWILLEKR
+232 
-243 AVDRDPYAGRKI
+243 
-255 VHSKPFELNEEQKQV
+255 
-270 FQQVLE
+270 
-276 EESDETSHV
+276 
-285 YLLQGVTGSGKT
+285 GVTGSGKT

-321 SLTPQMVERFQSEFK
+321 SLTPQMVERFQFEFK

-399 RYNAKYVAIKRCLD
+399 RYNTKYVAIKRCLD
-413 EDAKLILGSATPS
+413 EGAKLILGSATPS

-446 YGNAQMPDIQVVDMK
+446 YGNAEMPDIQVVDMK
-461 QEDDLFFSKALLE
+461 QEDDLFFSKILLE

-505 YVEECENC
+505 YVEECDNC
-513 SIKMSYYKGVNKYK
+513 SIKMSYYKSTNKYK

-563 KKYFDVPM
+563 KKYFDVPI

-644 VSGRAGRGDKKGK
+644 VSGRAGRGNKKGK
-657 VIIQTYEPENNV
+657 VIIQTYEPENNI

-677 YDLFYEKEINSRKIF
+677 YDLFYEKEISSRKVF

-710 ARLLEISKKF
+710 ERLLEISKKF

-726 ENIELYGP
+726 QDIELYGP

-762 KLFLKRKLNEFND
+762 KLFLKKKLNEFND
-775 AKVRIV
+775 TKVRIV

>member
-1 MFAQVIVDVPVK
+1 MVDYYLASYDSVIKAMIPKKIKIIYSNIYSINLSKLNVLAQYVNNGIIKYIISLTTISYSTAKTKFKKSVIDNLIDK
-13 QVNRPFE
+13 NFLYKDENNISINIEFFYQLKEEFIEIFE
-20 YRIPA
+20 YFYKKTIVKKEKLEEKFKKNDIRELEEKEIL
-25 IFEGKIEVGMRVV
+25 KIE
-38 VPFAGRSVQG
+38 AN
-48 FVVSIRPTSDFEGEL
+48 INEKKEYISDNTEKVFEN
-63 KEIERLMDL
+63 K
-72 EPVLSKEMIELGEYM
+72 S
-87 SNHLFA
+87 
-93 FLIHCYQTMLPA
+93 
-105 MLKTTTRKL
+105 
-114 ENPQEQEEIFQRIFN
+114 
-129 EQLEIEVTDEMPKE
+129 
-143 VLSELLRLKQK
+143 LLNK
-154 GIVQTKTLV
+154 
-163 EDRKQ
+163 
-168 IKTEDWIV
+168 
-176 LSYLPEEYLEMMKQ
+176 
-190 VPKNAAKQLRFL
+190 KQLAIKENIENSDKKYFL
-202 EGLSSLENT
+202 L
-211 EISKAEFITRFNVV
+211 K
-225 QADVKKA
+225 
-232 LEKGWILLEKR
+232 
-243 AVDRDPYAGRKI
+243 
-255 VHSKPFELNEEQKQV
+255 
-270 FQQVLE
+270 
-276 EESDETSHV
+276 
-285 YLLQGVTGSGKT
+285 GVTGSGKT

-505 YVEECENC
+505 YVEECDNC
-513 SIKMSYYKGVNKYK
+513 SIKMSYYKSTNKYK

-535 HYTGKCTKCG
+535 YYTGKCTKCG

-563 KKYFDVPM
+563 KKYFDVPI

-586 KIYKDFSD
+586 RIYKDFSD

-677 YDLFYEKEINSRKIF
+677 YDLFYEKEISSRKVF

-710 ARLLEISKKF
+710 ARLLDISKKF

-747 MNIFV
+747 MNVFV

-762 KLFLKRKLNEFND
+762 KLFLKKKLNEFND
-775 AKVRIV
+775 TKVRIV

>member
-1 MFAQVIVDVPVK
+1 MQYFDIYIDSMKGIYTYSDKNDEFEVGENVIVPFRNIKKSGFIIRKNLKENFEFKVLNISSKVK
-13 QVNRPFE
+13 NSLKLSDKQIKLIEWMIDYYLASYDSVMKAMIPKKIKISYNNVYSINLNKLDILSKNLNNEIIKYIFSLTTISYSTAKTKFKKSVVDSLINKNFLYKNENNIYVNIEKFYKLKEENKEIFE
-20 YRIPA
+20 YFYKKTI
-25 IFEGKIEVGMRVV
+25 IKKEKLEEKFKKIDIKELEEKEILKIEVNINKKKEYI
-38 VPFAGRSVQG
+38 SD
-48 FVVSIRPTSDFEGEL
+48 SIEKVFKNKSL
-63 KEIERLMDL
+63 L
-72 EPVLSKEMIELGEYM
+72 
-87 SNHLFA
+87 
-93 FLIHCYQTMLPA
+93 
-105 MLKTTTRKL
+105 
-114 ENPQEQEEIFQRIFN
+114 N
-129 EQLEIEVTDEMPKE
+129 E
-143 VLSELLRLKQK
+143 
-154 GIVQTKTLV
+154 
-163 EDRKQ
+163 
-168 IKTEDWIV
+168 
-176 LSYLPEEYLEMMKQ
+176 
-190 VPKNAAKQLRFL
+190 KQLTIKENIEKSNKKYFL
-202 EGLSSLENT
+202 L
-211 EISKAEFITRFNVV
+211 K
-225 QADVKKA
+225 
-232 LEKGWILLEKR
+232 
-243 AVDRDPYAGRKI
+243 
-255 VHSKPFELNEEQKQV
+255 
-270 FQQVLE
+270 
-276 EESDETSHV
+276 
-285 YLLQGVTGSGKT
+285 GVTGSGKT

-321 SLTPQMVERFQSEFK
+321 SLTPQMVERFQTEFK

-413 EDAKLILGSATPS
+413 EGAKLILGSATPS

-432 AKTGIYELLSLEDR
+432 AKTGIYELLNLENR
-446 YGNAQMPDIQVVDMK
+446 YGNAVMPDIQIVDMK
-461 QEDDLFFSKALLE
+461 QENNLFFSKLLLE

-505 YVEECENC
+505 YVEECDNC
-513 SIKMSYYKGVNKYK
+513 SIKMSYYKSTNRYK
-527 CNYCGKQI
+527 CNYCGKQV
-535 HYTGKCTKCG
+535 HYTGKCSKCG
-545 STNLIHS
+545 SINLIHS

-563 KKYFDVPM
+563 KKYFDVSM

-677 YDLFYEKEINSRKIF
+677 YELFYEKEINSRKIF

-710 ARLLEISKKF
+710 ERLLEVSKNF
-720 YDEIKS
+720 YDDIKS
-726 ENIELYGP
+726 QDIELYGP

-742 QKRFR
+742 QKRYR
-747 MNIFV
+747 MNIFA
-752 KGSKKKIDKF
+752 KGSKKKIDNF
-762 KLFLKRKLNEFND
+762 KKFLKKKLNEFND
-775 AKVRIV
+775 TKVRIV
-781 VDIDPINMM
+781 IDIDPVNLM

>member
-1 MFAQVIVDVPVK
+1 MQYFDIYIDSMKGIYTYSDKNDEFEIGENVIVPFRNIKKSGFIIRKNLKEHFEFKVLNISSKVK
-13 QVNRPFE
+13 NSLKLLNEQIKLIEWMVDYYLASYDSVIKAMIPKKIKISYNNIYIINLDRLNILSEYLDNEIINHVFSLVTISYNTVKSKFKKSVIDSLINKNFLYKNENNIYVNIEKFYKLKEENKEIFE
-20 YRIPA
+20 YFYKKTI
-25 IFEGKIEVGMRVV
+25 IKKEKLEEKFKKKDIKELEEKEILKIE
-38 VPFAGRSVQG
+38 ANINEKKEH
-48 FVVSIRPTSDFEGEL
+48 VSNNTEKVFENKSL
-63 KEIERLMDL
+63 L
-72 EPVLSKEMIELGEYM
+72 
-87 SNHLFA
+87 
-93 FLIHCYQTMLPA
+93 
-105 MLKTTTRKL
+105 
-114 ENPQEQEEIFQRIFN
+114 N
-129 EQLEIEVTDEMPKE
+129 E
-143 VLSELLRLKQK
+143 
-154 GIVQTKTLV
+154 
-163 EDRKQ
+163 
-168 IKTEDWIV
+168 
-176 LSYLPEEYLEMMKQ
+176 
-190 VPKNAAKQLRFL
+190 KQLAIKENIEKSIKKYFL
-202 EGLSSLENT
+202 L
-211 EISKAEFITRFNVV
+211 K
-225 QADVKKA
+225 
-232 LEKGWILLEKR
+232 
-243 AVDRDPYAGRKI
+243 
-255 VHSKPFELNEEQKQV
+255 
-270 FQQVLE
+270 
-276 EESDETSHV
+276 
-285 YLLQGVTGSGKT
+285 GVTGSGKT

-505 YVEECENC
+505 YVEECDNC
-513 SIKMSYYKGVNKYK
+513 SIKMSYYKSTNKYK

-535 HYTGKCTKCG
+535 YYTGKCTKCG

-563 KKYFDVPM
+563 KKYFDVPI

-586 KIYKDFSD
+586 RIYKDFSD

-677 YDLFYEKEINSRKIF
+677 YDLFYEKEINSRKVF

-710 ARLLEISKKF
+710 ARLLDISKKF

-726 ENIELYGP
+726 QDIELYGP

-747 MNIFV
+747 MNIFA
-752 KGSKKKIDKF
+752 KGSKKKIDRF

-775 AKVRIV
+775 TKVRIV

>member
-1 MFAQVIVDVPVK
+1 MQYFDIYIDSMKGIYTYSDKNDEFEVGENVIVPFRNIKKSGFIIRKNLKEHFEFKVLNISSKVK
-13 QVNRPFE
+13 NSLKLLNEQIKLIEWMVNYYLASYDSVIKAMIPKKIKISYNNIYIINLDRLNILSEYLDNEIINHVFSLVTISYNTIKSKFKKSVIDSLINKNFLYKNENNIYVNIEKFYKLKEENKEIFE
-20 YRIPA
+20 YFYKKTI
-25 IFEGKIEVGMRVV
+25 IKKEKLEEKFKKNDIKELEEKEILKIEANINEKKEYVLNNTEKV
-38 VPFAGRSVQG
+38 
-48 FVVSIRPTSDFEGEL
+48 FENKSL
-63 KEIERLMDL
+63 L
-72 EPVLSKEMIELGEYM
+72 
-87 SNHLFA
+87 
-93 FLIHCYQTMLPA
+93 
-105 MLKTTTRKL
+105 
-114 ENPQEQEEIFQRIFN
+114 N
-129 EQLEIEVTDEMPKE
+129 E
-143 VLSELLRLKQK
+143 
-154 GIVQTKTLV
+154 
-163 EDRKQ
+163 
-168 IKTEDWIV
+168 
-176 LSYLPEEYLEMMKQ
+176 
-190 VPKNAAKQLRFL
+190 KQLAIKENIEKSIKKYFL
-202 EGLSSLENT
+202 L
-211 EISKAEFITRFNVV
+211 K
-225 QADVKKA
+225 
-232 LEKGWILLEKR
+232 
-243 AVDRDPYAGRKI
+243 
-255 VHSKPFELNEEQKQV
+255 
-270 FQQVLE
+270 
-276 EESDETSHV
+276 
-285 YLLQGVTGSGKT
+285 GVTGSGKT

-321 SLTPQMVERFQSEFK
+321 SLTPQIVERFQSEFK

-505 YVEECENC
+505 YVEECDNC
-513 SIKMSYYKGVNKYK
+513 SIKMSYYKSTNKYK

-535 HYTGKCTKCG
+535 YYTGKCTKCG

-563 KKYFDVPM
+563 KKYFDVPI

-586 KIYKDFSD
+586 RIYKDFSD

-677 YDLFYEKEINSRKIF
+677 YDLFYEKEINSRKVF

-710 ARLLEISKKF
+710 ARLLDISKKF

-726 ENIELYGP
+726 QDIELYGP

-747 MNIFV
+747 MNVFV

-762 KLFLKRKLNEFND
+762 KLFLKKKLNEFND
-775 AKVRIV
+775 TKVRIV

>member
-1 MFAQVIVDVPVK
+1 MQYFDIYIDSMKGIYTYSDKNDEFEVGENVIVPFRNIKKSGFIIRKNLKESFEFKVLNISSKVK
-13 QVNRPFE
+13 NSLKLSNEQIKLIEWMVD
-20 YRIPA
+20 YYLTSYDSVIKAMIPK
-25 IFEGKIEVGMRVV
+25 KIKISYSNIYFINLNKLNILSLYLDNGIIKYMISLTTISYNTAKTK
-38 VPFAGRSVQG
+38 FKK
-48 FVVSIRPTSDFEGEL
+48 SIVDNLINKNFLYKNDNNICINIEKFLEL
-63 KEIERLMDL
+63 KEEN
-72 EPVLSKEMIELGEYM
+72 KEIFEY
-87 SNHLFA
+87 F
-93 FLIHCYQTMLPA
+93 YK
-105 MLKTTTRKL
+105 KTIIKKEKL
-114 ENPQEQEEIFQRIFN
+114 EEKFKKIDIRELEEREILKIEANIN
-129 EQLEIEVTDEMPKE
+129 EKKE
-143 VLSELLRLKQK
+143 YISNNTEKVFKNKSLLNK
-154 GIVQTKTLV
+154 
-163 EDRKQ
+163 
-168 IKTEDWIV
+168 
-176 LSYLPEEYLEMMKQ
+176 
-190 VPKNAAKQLRFL
+190 KQLAIKENIENSDKKYFL
-202 EGLSSLENT
+202 L
-211 EISKAEFITRFNVV
+211 K
-225 QADVKKA
+225 
-232 LEKGWILLEKR
+232 
-243 AVDRDPYAGRKI
+243 
-255 VHSKPFELNEEQKQV
+255 
-270 FQQVLE
+270 
-276 EESDETSHV
+276 
-285 YLLQGVTGSGKT
+285 GVTGSGKT

-365 VLGVRSA
+365 ILGVRSA

-399 RYNAKYVAIKRCLD
+399 RYNTKYVAIKRCLD
-413 EDAKLILGSATPS
+413 EGAKLILGSATPS

-432 AKTGIYELLSLEDR
+432 AKTGIYELLSLDDR
-446 YGNAQMPDIQVVDMK
+446 YGNAEMPDIQVIDMK

-505 YVEECENC
+505 YVEECDNC
-513 SIKMSYYKGVNKYK
+513 SIKMSYYKSTNKYK

-563 KKYFDVPM
+563 KKYFDVPT

-586 KIYKDFSD
+586 RIYKDFSD

-677 YDLFYEKEINSRKIF
+677 YDLFYEKEISSRKIF

-710 ARLLEISKKF
+710 ARLLDISKKF

-726 ENIELYGP
+726 QDIELYGP

-762 KLFLKRKLNEFND
+762 KLFLKKKLNEFND
-775 AKVRIV
+775 TKVRIV

>member
-1 MFAQVIVDVPVK
+1 MQYFDIYIDSMKGIYTYSDKNDEFEVGENVIVPFRNIKKSGFIIRKNLKESFEFKVLNISSKVK
-13 QVNRPFE
+13 NSLKLSNEQIKLIEWMVD
-20 YRIPA
+20 YYLTSYDSVIKAMIPK
-25 IFEGKIEVGMRVV
+25 KIKISYSNIYFINLNKLNILSLYLDNGIIKYMISLTTISYNTAKTK
-38 VPFAGRSVQG
+38 FKK
-48 FVVSIRPTSDFEGEL
+48 SIVDNLINKNFLYKNDNNICINIEKFLEL
-63 KEIERLMDL
+63 KEEN
-72 EPVLSKEMIELGEYM
+72 KEIFEY
-87 SNHLFA
+87 F
-93 FLIHCYQTMLPA
+93 YK
-105 MLKTTTRKL
+105 KTIIKKEKL
-114 ENPQEQEEIFQRIFN
+114 EEKFKKIDIRELEEREILKIEANIN
-129 EQLEIEVTDEMPKE
+129 EKKE
-143 VLSELLRLKQK
+143 YISDNTEKVFKNKSLLNK
-154 GIVQTKTLV
+154 
-163 EDRKQ
+163 
-168 IKTEDWIV
+168 
-176 LSYLPEEYLEMMKQ
+176 
-190 VPKNAAKQLRFL
+190 KQLAIKENIENSDKKYFL
-202 EGLSSLENT
+202 L
-211 EISKAEFITRFNVV
+211 K
-225 QADVKKA
+225 
-232 LEKGWILLEKR
+232 
-243 AVDRDPYAGRKI
+243 
-255 VHSKPFELNEEQKQV
+255 
-270 FQQVLE
+270 
-276 EESDETSHV
+276 
-285 YLLQGVTGSGKT
+285 GVTGSGKT

-365 VLGVRSA
+365 ILGVRSA

-399 RYNAKYVAIKRCLD
+399 RYNTKYVAIKRCLD
-413 EDAKLILGSATPS
+413 EGAKLILGSATPS

-432 AKTGIYELLSLEDR
+432 AKTGIYELLSLDDR
-446 YGNAQMPDIQVVDMK
+446 YGNAEMPDIEIVDMK

-505 YVEECENC
+505 YVEECDNC
-513 SIKMSYYKGVNKYK
+513 SIKMSYYKSTNKYK

-563 KKYFDVPM
+563 KKYFDVPT

-586 KIYKDFSD
+586 RIYKDFSD

-677 YDLFYEKEINSRKIF
+677 YDLFYEKEISSRKIF

-710 ARLLEISKKF
+710 ARLLDISKKF

-726 ENIELYGP
+726 QDIELYGP

-747 MNIFV
+747 MNIFA

-762 KLFLKRKLNEFND
+762 KLFLKKKLNEFND
-775 AKVRIV
+775 TKVRIV

>member
-1 MFAQVIVDVPVK
+1 MQYFDIYIDSMKGIYTYSDKNDEYEVGENVIVPFRNIKKSGFIIRKNLKESFDFKVLNISSKVK
-13 QVNRPFE
+13 NSLKLSYEQIKLIDWMTDYYLASYDSVIKAM
-20 YRIPA
+20 IPK
-25 IFEGKIEVGMRVV
+25 KIKISYNNVYIINLNKLNILSQYLDNDIIKYMISLTTISYSTAKTK
-38 VPFAGRSVQG
+38 FKKSVIDNLINKG
-48 FVVSIRPTSDFEGEL
+48 FLYKNDNNIYINMEKFLEL
-63 KEIERLMDL
+63 KEENKEIFEYFYKKTIVKKEKLEENFKRFDIRDL
-72 EPVLSKEMIELGEYM
+72 EEKEILKIEANINEKKEYI
-87 SNHLFA
+87 SDNTEKVF
-93 FLIHCYQTMLPA
+93 
-105 MLKTTTRKL
+105 
-114 ENPQEQEEIFQRIFN
+114 ENKSLLN
-129 EQLEIEVTDEMPKE
+129 E
-143 VLSELLRLKQK
+143 
-154 GIVQTKTLV
+154 
-163 EDRKQ
+163 
-168 IKTEDWIV
+168 
-176 LSYLPEEYLEMMKQ
+176 
-190 VPKNAAKQLRFL
+190 KQLAIKENIENSNKKYFL
-202 EGLSSLENT
+202 L
-211 EISKAEFITRFNVV
+211 K
-225 QADVKKA
+225 
-232 LEKGWILLEKR
+232 
-243 AVDRDPYAGRKI
+243 
-255 VHSKPFELNEEQKQV
+255 
-270 FQQVLE
+270 
-276 EESDETSHV
+276 
-285 YLLQGVTGSGKT
+285 GVTGSGKT

-342 HSSLSDIERA
+342 HSNLSDIERA

-399 RYNAKYVAIKRCLD
+399 RYNTKYVAIKRCLD
-413 EDAKLILGSATPS
+413 EEAKLILGSATPS

-432 AKTGIYELLSLEDR
+432 AQTGIYELLNLEDR
-446 YGNAQMPDIQVVDMK
+446 YGNAEMPDIQVIDMK
-461 QEDDLFFSKALLE
+461 QENDLFFSKVLLE

-505 YVEECENC
+505 YVEECDNC
-513 SIKMSYYKGVNKYK
+513 SIKMSYYKSINKYK

-535 HYTGKCTKCG
+535 YYTGKCTKCG

-677 YDLFYEKEINSRKIF
+677 YDLFYEKEISSRKVF

-710 ARLLEISKKF
+710 GRLLDISKKF

-726 ENIELYGP
+726 QDIELYGP

-762 KLFLKRKLNEFND
+762 KLFLKKKLNEFND
-775 AKVRIV
+775 TKVRIV

>member
-1 MFAQVIVDVPVK
+1 MQYFDIYIDSMKGIYTYSDKNDEYEVGENVIVPFRNIKKSGFIIRKNLKESFDFKVLDISSKVK
-13 QVNRPFE
+13 NSLKLSYEQIKLIDWMTDYYLASYDSVIKAM
-20 YRIPA
+20 IPK
-25 IFEGKIEVGMRVV
+25 KIKISYNNVYIINLNKLNILSQYLDNDIIKYMISLTTISYSTAKTK
-38 VPFAGRSVQG
+38 FKKSVIDNLINKG
-48 FVVSIRPTSDFEGEL
+48 FLYKNDNNIYINMEKFLEL
-63 KEIERLMDL
+63 KEENKEIFEYFYKKTIVKKEKLEENFKRFDIRDL
-72 EPVLSKEMIELGEYM
+72 EEKEILKIEANINEKKEYI
-87 SNHLFA
+87 SDNTEKVF
-93 FLIHCYQTMLPA
+93 
-105 MLKTTTRKL
+105 
-114 ENPQEQEEIFQRIFN
+114 ENKSLLN
-129 EQLEIEVTDEMPKE
+129 E
-143 VLSELLRLKQK
+143 
-154 GIVQTKTLV
+154 
-163 EDRKQ
+163 
-168 IKTEDWIV
+168 
-176 LSYLPEEYLEMMKQ
+176 
-190 VPKNAAKQLRFL
+190 KQLAIKENIENSNKKYFL
-202 EGLSSLENT
+202 L
-211 EISKAEFITRFNVV
+211 K
-225 QADVKKA
+225 
-232 LEKGWILLEKR
+232 
-243 AVDRDPYAGRKI
+243 
-255 VHSKPFELNEEQKQV
+255 
-270 FQQVLE
+270 
-276 EESDETSHV
+276 
-285 YLLQGVTGSGKT
+285 GVTGSGKT

-399 RYNAKYVAIKRCLD
+399 RYNTKYVAIKRCLD
-413 EDAKLILGSATPS
+413 EGAKLILGSATPS

-432 AKTGIYELLSLEDR
+432 AQTGIYELLSLEDR
-446 YGNAQMPDIQVVDMK
+446 YGNAEMPDIQVIDMK
-461 QEDDLFFSKALLE
+461 QENDLFFSKVLLE

-505 YVEECENC
+505 YVEECDNC
-513 SIKMSYYKGVNKYK
+513 SIKMSYYKSINKYK

-535 HYTGKCTKCG
+535 YYTGKCTKCG

-677 YDLFYEKEINSRKIF
+677 YDLFYEKEISSRKVF

-710 ARLLEISKKF
+710 GRLLDISKKF

-726 ENIELYGP
+726 QDIELYGP

-762 KLFLKRKLNEFND
+762 KLFLKKKLNEFND
-775 AKVRIV
+775 TKVRIV

>member
-1 MFAQVIVDVPVK
+1 MQYFDIYIDSMKGIYTYSDKNDEFEIGENVIVPFRNIKKSGFIIRKNLKENFEFKVLNISSKVK
-13 QVNRPFE
+13 NSLKLLNEQIKLIEWMVDYYLASYDSVIKAMIPKKIKISYNNIYIINLDRLNILSEYLDNEIINHIFSLVTISYNTVKSKFKKSVIDSLINKNFLYKNENNIYVNIEKFYKLKEENKEIFE
-20 YRIPA
+20 YFYKKTI
-25 IFEGKIEVGMRVV
+25 IKKEKLEEKFKKNDIKELEEKEILKIEANINEKKEYVLNNTEKV
-38 VPFAGRSVQG
+38 
-48 FVVSIRPTSDFEGEL
+48 FENKSL
-63 KEIERLMDL
+63 L
-72 EPVLSKEMIELGEYM
+72 
-87 SNHLFA
+87 
-93 FLIHCYQTMLPA
+93 
-105 MLKTTTRKL
+105 
-114 ENPQEQEEIFQRIFN
+114 N
-129 EQLEIEVTDEMPKE
+129 E
-143 VLSELLRLKQK
+143 
-154 GIVQTKTLV
+154 
-163 EDRKQ
+163 
-168 IKTEDWIV
+168 
-176 LSYLPEEYLEMMKQ
+176 
-190 VPKNAAKQLRFL
+190 KQLAIKENIEKSIKKYFL
-202 EGLSSLENT
+202 L
-211 EISKAEFITRFNVV
+211 K
-225 QADVKKA
+225 
-232 LEKGWILLEKR
+232 
-243 AVDRDPYAGRKI
+243 
-255 VHSKPFELNEEQKQV
+255 
-270 FQQVLE
+270 
-276 EESDETSHV
+276 
-285 YLLQGVTGSGKT
+285 GVTGSGKT

-474 EIKNTLLKNE
+474 EIKNTLLKDE

-505 YVEECENC
+505 YVEECDNC
-513 SIKMSYYKGVNKYK
+513 SIKMSYYKSTNKYK

-535 HYTGKCTKCG
+535 YYTGKCTKCG

-677 YDLFYEKEINSRKIF
+677 YELFYEKEINSRKVF

-710 ARLLEISKKF
+710 ARLLDISKKF

-747 MNIFV
+747 MNIFA

-775 AKVRIV
+775 TKVRIV

>member
-1 MFAQVIVDVPVK
+1 MQYFDIYIDSMKGIYTYSDKNDEFEVGENVIIPFRNTKKSGFIIRKNLKESFEFKVLNISSKVKNSLKLSNEQIKLIEWMADYYLSSYDSIIKAMIPKKIKISYNNIYSINLDKLDVLDKYLNNDIIKYLFSLTIISYSTAKTKFKKSIIDSLVDKNVLYKNENNIFINPEK
-13 QVNRPFE
+13 ILDLKNENKKIFE
-20 YRIPA
+20 YFYKKTIIKKEKLKEKFKKFDIRELEEKEIL
-25 IFEGKIEVGMRVV
+25 KIEANISEKKEYIPDNTEKV
-38 VPFAGRSVQG
+38 FENRS
-48 FVVSIRPTSDFEGEL
+48 L
-63 KEIERLMDL
+63 L
-72 EPVLSKEMIELGEYM
+72 
-87 SNHLFA
+87 
-93 FLIHCYQTMLPA
+93 
-105 MLKTTTRKL
+105 
-114 ENPQEQEEIFQRIFN
+114 N
-129 EQLEIEVTDEMPKE
+129 E
-143 VLSELLRLKQK
+143 
-154 GIVQTKTLV
+154 
-163 EDRKQ
+163 
-168 IKTEDWIV
+168 
-176 LSYLPEEYLEMMKQ
+176 
-190 VPKNAAKQLRFL
+190 KQLTIKEYIEKSEKKYFL
-202 EGLSSLENT
+202 L
-211 EISKAEFITRFNVV
+211 K
-225 QADVKKA
+225 
-232 LEKGWILLEKR
+232 
-243 AVDRDPYAGRKI
+243 
-255 VHSKPFELNEEQKQV
+255 
-270 FQQVLE
+270 
-276 EESDETSHV
+276 
-285 YLLQGVTGSGKT
+285 GVTGSGKT

-321 SLTPQMVERFQSEFK
+321 SLTPQMVERFQTEFK

-359 TGEKKI
+359 TGVKKI

-390 ATYKQDSSP
+390 VTYKQDSSP

-446 YGNAQMPDIQVVDMK
+446 YGNAEMPDIHVVDMK
-461 QEDDLFFSKALLE
+461 KEEDLFFSKSLLE

-505 YVEECENC
+505 YVEECDNC
-513 SIKMSYYKGVNKYK
+513 SIKMSYYKSVNKYK

-677 YDLFYEKEINSRKIF
+677 YNLFYEKEISSRKVF

-710 ARLLEISKKF
+710 VKVLEIARKF

-726 ENIELYGP
+726 QDIELYGP

-762 KLFLKRKLNEFND
+762 KLFLKKKLNEFND
-775 AKVRIV
+775 TKVRIV
-781 VDIDPINMM
+781 IDIDPINMM

>member
-1 MFAQVIVDVPVK
+1 MQYFDIYIDSMKGIYTYSDKNDEFEVGENVIVPFRNIKKSGFIIRKNLKEDFNFKVLNISSKVK
-13 QVNRPFE
+13 NSLKLLNEQIKLIEWMVDYYLASYDSVIKAMIPKKIKISYNNIYIINLDRLNILSEYLDNEIINHVFSLVTISYNTVKSKFKKSVIDSLISKNFLYKNENNIYVNIEKFYKLKEENKEVFE
-20 YRIPA
+20 YFYKKTI
-25 IFEGKIEVGMRVV
+25 IKKEKLEEKFKKNDIKELEEKEILKIE
-38 VPFAGRSVQG
+38 ANINEKKEY
-48 FVVSIRPTSDFEGEL
+48 VSNNTEKVFENKSL
-63 KEIERLMDL
+63 L
-72 EPVLSKEMIELGEYM
+72 
-87 SNHLFA
+87 
-93 FLIHCYQTMLPA
+93 
-105 MLKTTTRKL
+105 
-114 ENPQEQEEIFQRIFN
+114 N
-129 EQLEIEVTDEMPKE
+129 E
-143 VLSELLRLKQK
+143 
-154 GIVQTKTLV
+154 
-163 EDRKQ
+163 
-168 IKTEDWIV
+168 
-176 LSYLPEEYLEMMKQ
+176 
-190 VPKNAAKQLRFL
+190 KQLAIKENIEKSIKKYFL
-202 EGLSSLENT
+202 L
-211 EISKAEFITRFNVV
+211 K
-225 QADVKKA
+225 
-232 LEKGWILLEKR
+232 
-243 AVDRDPYAGRKI
+243 
-255 VHSKPFELNEEQKQV
+255 
-270 FQQVLE
+270 
-276 EESDETSHV
+276 
-285 YLLQGVTGSGKT
+285 GVTGSGKT

-461 QEDDLFFSKALLE
+461 QEDDSFFSKALLE

-505 YVEECENC
+505 YVEECDNC
-513 SIKMSYYKGVNKYK
+513 SIKMSYYKSTNKYK

-535 HYTGKCTKCG
+535 YYTGKCTKCG

-563 KKYFDVPM
+563 KKYFDVPI

-586 KIYKDFSD
+586 RIYKDFSD

-677 YDLFYEKEINSRKIF
+677 YDLFYEKEINSRKVF

-710 ARLLEISKKF
+710 ARLLDISKKF

-726 ENIELYGP
+726 QDIELYGP

-747 MNIFV
+747 MNVFV

-762 KLFLKRKLNEFND
+762 KLFLKKKLNEFND
-775 AKVRIV
+775 TKVRIV

>member
-1 MFAQVIVDVPVK
+1 MQYFDIYIDSMKGIYTYSDKNDEFEVGENVIVPFRNIKKSGFIIRKNLKESFEFKVLNISSKVK
-13 QVNRPFE
+13 NSLKLSDEQIKLIEWIVDYYLASYDSVMKAMIPKKIKISYSNIYSINLGNFGILNEYLDNDIIKYIFSLTTISYSTAKTKFKKSVVDSLINKNFLYKNENNIYVNIEKFYKLKEENKEIFE
-20 YRIPA
+20 YFYKKTI
-25 IFEGKIEVGMRVV
+25 IKKEKLEEKFKKIDIKELEEKEILKIEVNINKKKEYI
-38 VPFAGRSVQG
+38 SD
-48 FVVSIRPTSDFEGEL
+48 SIEKVFKNKSL
-63 KEIERLMDL
+63 
-72 EPVLSKEMIELGEYM
+72 
-87 SNHLFA
+87 
-93 FLIHCYQTMLPA
+93 
-105 MLKTTTRKL
+105 
-114 ENPQEQEEIFQRIFN
+114 
-129 EQLEIEVTDEMPKE
+129 
-143 VLSELLRLKQK
+143 LSE
-154 GIVQTKTLV
+154 
-163 EDRKQ
+163 
-168 IKTEDWIV
+168 
-176 LSYLPEEYLEMMKQ
+176 
-190 VPKNAAKQLRFL
+190 KQLTIKENIEKSNKKYFL
-202 EGLSSLENT
+202 L
-211 EISKAEFITRFNVV
+211 K
-225 QADVKKA
+225 
-232 LEKGWILLEKR
+232 
-243 AVDRDPYAGRKI
+243 
-255 VHSKPFELNEEQKQV
+255 
-270 FQQVLE
+270 
-276 EESDETSHV
+276 
-285 YLLQGVTGSGKT
+285 GVTGSGKT

-321 SLTPQMVERFQSEFK
+321 SLTPQMVERFQTEFK

-432 AKTGIYELLSLEDR
+432 AKNGIYELLNLENR
-446 YGNAQMPDIQVVDMK
+446 YGNAVMPDIQIVDMK
-461 QEDDLFFSKALLE
+461 QENDLFFSKVLLE

-505 YVEECENC
+505 YVEECDNC
-513 SIKMSYYKGVNKYK
+513 SIKMSYYKSTNRYK
-527 CNYCGKQI
+527 CNYCGKQV
-535 HYTGKCTKCG
+535 HYTGKCSKCG

-563 KKYFDVPM
+563 KKYFDIPM

-677 YDLFYEKEINSRKIF
+677 YDLFYEKEINSRKVF

-710 ARLLEISKKF
+710 ERLLEVSKNF

-726 ENIELYGP
+726 QDIELYGP

-742 QKRFR
+742 QKRYR
-747 MNIFV
+747 MNIFA
-752 KGSKKKIDKF
+752 KGSKKKIDNF
-762 KLFLKRKLNEFND
+762 KRFLKKKLNEFND
-775 AKVRIV
+775 TKVRII
-781 VDIDPINMM
+781 VDIDPVNLM

>member
-1 MFAQVIVDVPVK
+1 MQYFDIYIDSMKGIYTYSDKNDEFEVGENVIVPFRNIKKSGFIIRKNLKENFEFKVLNISSKVK
-13 QVNRPFE
+13 NSLKLSDKQIKLIEWMVDYYLASYDSVIKAMIPKKIKISYSNIYSINLGNFGILNEYLDNDIIKYIFSLTTISYNTAKTKFKKSVVDSLINKNFLYKNENNIYVNIEKFYKLKEENKEIFE
-20 YRIPA
+20 YFYKKTI
-25 IFEGKIEVGMRVV
+25 IKKEKFKKNNIKELEEKEILKIEVNINKKKEYI
-38 VPFAGRSVQG
+38 SD
-48 FVVSIRPTSDFEGEL
+48 SIEKVFKNKSL
-63 KEIERLMDL
+63 
-72 EPVLSKEMIELGEYM
+72 
-87 SNHLFA
+87 
-93 FLIHCYQTMLPA
+93 
-105 MLKTTTRKL
+105 
-114 ENPQEQEEIFQRIFN
+114 
-129 EQLEIEVTDEMPKE
+129 
-143 VLSELLRLKQK
+143 LSE
-154 GIVQTKTLV
+154 
-163 EDRKQ
+163 
-168 IKTEDWIV
+168 
-176 LSYLPEEYLEMMKQ
+176 
-190 VPKNAAKQLRFL
+190 KQLTIKENIEKSNKKYFL
-202 EGLSSLENT
+202 L
-211 EISKAEFITRFNVV
+211 K
-225 QADVKKA
+225 
-232 LEKGWILLEKR
+232 
-243 AVDRDPYAGRKI
+243 
-255 VHSKPFELNEEQKQV
+255 
-270 FQQVLE
+270 
-276 EESDETSHV
+276 
-285 YLLQGVTGSGKT
+285 GVTGSGKT

-321 SLTPQMVERFQSEFK
+321 SLTPQMVERFQTEFK

-432 AKTGIYELLSLEDR
+432 AKNGIYELLNLENR
-446 YGNAQMPDIQVVDMK
+446 YGNAVMPDIQIVDMK
-461 QEDDLFFSKALLE
+461 QENDLFFSKVLLE

-505 YVEECENC
+505 YVEECDNC
-513 SIKMSYYKGVNKYK
+513 SIKMSYYKSTNRYK
-527 CNYCGKQI
+527 CNYCGKQV
-535 HYTGKCTKCG
+535 HYTGKCSKCG

-563 KKYFDVPM
+563 KKYFDIPM

-677 YDLFYEKEINSRKIF
+677 YDLFYEKEINSRKVF

-710 ARLLEISKKF
+710 ERLLEVSKNF

-726 ENIELYGP
+726 QDIELYGP

-762 KLFLKRKLNEFND
+762 KLFLKKKLNRFND
-775 AKVRIV
+775 TKVRII
-781 VDIDPINMM
+781 VDIDPVNLM

>member
-1 MFAQVIVDVPVK
+1 MQYFDIYIDSMKGIYTYSDKNDEFEVGENVIV
-13 QVNRPFE
+13 PF
-20 YRIPA
+20 RNI
-25 IFEGKIEVGMRVV
+25 KK
-38 VPFAGRSVQG
+38 SG
-48 FVVSIRPTSDFEGEL
+48 FIIRKNL
-63 KEIERLMDL
+63 KENFEFK
-72 EPVLSKEMIELGEYM
+72 VLNISSKVKN
-87 SNHLFA
+87 S
-93 FLIHCYQTMLPA
+93 
-105 MLKTTTRKL
+105 LK
-114 ENPQEQEEIFQRIFN
+114 
-129 EQLEIEVTDEMPKE
+129 
-143 VLSELLRLKQK
+143 LS
-154 GIVQTKTLV
+154 
-163 EDRKQ
+163 DKQ
-168 IKTEDWIV
+168 IKLIEWMIDYYLASYDSVMKAMIPKKIKISYNNV
-176 LSYLPEEYLEMMKQ
+176 YSINLNKLDILSKNLNNEIIKYIFSLTTISYSTAKTKFKKSVVDSLIEKSFLYKNENSIYISIENFYKLKEENKEIFEYFYKKTIIKKEKLEEKFKKIDIRELEEKEILKIEASISEKKDYISNNIEK
-190 VPKNAAKQLRFL
+190 VFKNKSLLNEKQLAIKENIEKSDKKYFL
-202 EGLSSLENT
+202 L
-211 EISKAEFITRFNVV
+211 K
-225 QADVKKA
+225 
-232 LEKGWILLEKR
+232 
-243 AVDRDPYAGRKI
+243 
-255 VHSKPFELNEEQKQV
+255 
-270 FQQVLE
+270 
-276 EESDETSHV
+276 
-285 YLLQGVTGSGKT
+285 GVTGSGKT

-432 AKTGIYELLSLEDR
+432 AKNGIYELLNLENR
-446 YGNAQMPDIQVVDMK
+446 YGNAVMPDIQIVDMK
-461 QEDDLFFSKALLE
+461 QENDLFFSKVLLE

-505 YVEECENC
+505 YVEECDNC
-513 SIKMSYYKGVNKYK
+513 SIKMSYYKSTNRYK
-527 CNYCGKQI
+527 CNYCGKQV
-535 HYTGKCTKCG
+535 HYTGKCSKCG

-563 KKYFDVPM
+563 KKYFDIPM

-677 YDLFYEKEINSRKIF
+677 YELFYEKEINSRKIF

-710 ARLLEISKKF
+710 ERLLEVSKNF
-720 YDEIKS
+720 YDDIKS
-726 ENIELYGP
+726 QDIELYGP

-742 QKRFR
+742 QKRYR
-747 MNIFV
+747 MNIFA
-752 KGSKKKIDKF
+752 KGSKKKIDNF
-762 KLFLKRKLNEFND
+762 KKFLKKKLNEFND
-775 AKVRIV
+775 TKVRIV
-781 VDIDPINMM
+781 IDIDPVNLM

>member
-1 MFAQVIVDVPVK
+1 MQYFDIYIDSMKGIYTYSDKNDEFEIGENVIV
-13 QVNRPFE
+13 PF
-20 YRIPA
+20 RNI
-25 IFEGKIEVGMRVV
+25 KK
-38 VPFAGRSVQG
+38 SG
-48 FVVSIRPTSDFEGEL
+48 FIIRKNL
-63 KEIERLMDL
+63 KESFNFK
-72 EPVLSKEMIELGEYM
+72 VLNISSKVKN
-87 SNHLFA
+87 S
-93 FLIHCYQTMLPA
+93 
-105 MLKTTTRKL
+105 LK
-114 ENPQEQEEIFQRIFN
+114 
-129 EQLEIEVTDEMPKE
+129 
-143 VLSELLRLKQK
+143 LLN
-154 GIVQTKTLV
+154 
-163 EDRKQ
+163 KQ
-168 IKTEDWIV
+168 IKLIEWMVDYYLASYDSVIKAMIPKKIKISYNNIYIINLDRLNI
-176 LSYLPEEYLEMMKQ
+176 LSEYLDNEIINHVFSLVTISYNTVKSKFKKS
-190 VPKNAAKQLRFL
+190 VIDSLINKNFLYKNENNIYVNIEKFYKLKEENREIFEYFYKKTIIKKEKLEEKFKKNDIKELEEKEILKIEANINEKKEYVSNNTEKVFENKSLLNEKQLAIKENIEKSIKKYFL
-202 EGLSSLENT
+202 L
-211 EISKAEFITRFNVV
+211 K
-225 QADVKKA
+225 
-232 LEKGWILLEKR
+232 
-243 AVDRDPYAGRKI
+243 
-255 VHSKPFELNEEQKQV
+255 
-270 FQQVLE
+270 
-276 EESDETSHV
+276 
-285 YLLQGVTGSGKT
+285 GVTGSGKT

-505 YVEECENC
+505 YVEECDNC
-513 SIKMSYYKGVNKYK
+513 SIKMSYYKSTNKYK

-535 HYTGKCTKCG
+535 YYTGKCTKCG

-563 KKYFDVPM
+563 KKYFDVPI

-677 YDLFYEKEINSRKIF
+677 YDLFYEKEISSRKVF

-710 ARLLEISKKF
+710 ARLLDISKKF

-726 ENIELYGP
+726 QDIELYGP

-747 MNIFV
+747 MNIFA

-762 KLFLKRKLNEFND
+762 KLFLKKKLNEFND
-775 AKVRIV
+775 TKVRIV

>member
-1 MFAQVIVDVPVK
+1 MQYFDIYIDSMKGIYTYSDKNDEFEVGENVIVPFRNIKKSGFIIRKNLKEHFEFKVLNISSKVK
-13 QVNRPFE
+13 NSLKLSNEQIKLIEWMVDYYLASYDSVIKAMIPKKIKISYNNIYIINLDRLNILSEYLDNEIINHVFSLATISYNTVKSKFKKSVIDSLINKNFLYKNENNIYVNIEKFYKLKEENKKIFE
-20 YRIPA
+20 YFYKKTI
-25 IFEGKIEVGMRVV
+25 IKKEKLEEKFKKNDIKELEEKEILKIE
-38 VPFAGRSVQG
+38 A
-48 FVVSIRPTSDFEGEL
+48 SISEKKDYSSDN
-63 KEIERLMDL
+63 IEKVFRNKSLL
-72 EPVLSKEMIELGEYM
+72 
-87 SNHLFA
+87 
-93 FLIHCYQTMLPA
+93 
-105 MLKTTTRKL
+105 
-114 ENPQEQEEIFQRIFN
+114 N
-129 EQLEIEVTDEMPKE
+129 E
-143 VLSELLRLKQK
+143 
-154 GIVQTKTLV
+154 
-163 EDRKQ
+163 
-168 IKTEDWIV
+168 
-176 LSYLPEEYLEMMKQ
+176 
-190 VPKNAAKQLRFL
+190 KQLAIKENIENSDKKYFL
-202 EGLSSLENT
+202 L
-211 EISKAEFITRFNVV
+211 K
-225 QADVKKA
+225 
-232 LEKGWILLEKR
+232 
-243 AVDRDPYAGRKI
+243 
-255 VHSKPFELNEEQKQV
+255 
-270 FQQVLE
+270 
-276 EESDETSHV
+276 
-285 YLLQGVTGSGKT
+285 GVTGSGKT

-307 FFEGYGSIFLVPEI
+307 FFESYGSIFLVPEI

-505 YVEECENC
+505 YVEECDNC
-513 SIKMSYYKGVNKYK
+513 SIKMSYYKSTNRYK

-535 HYTGKCTKCG
+535 YYTGKCTKCG

-563 KKYFDVPM
+563 KKYFDVPI

-586 KIYKDFSD
+586 RIYKDFSD

-677 YDLFYEKEINSRKIF
+677 YDLFYEKEINSRKVF

-710 ARLLEISKKF
+710 ARLLDISKKF

-726 ENIELYGP
+726 QDIELYGP

-747 MNIFV
+747 MNVFV

-762 KLFLKRKLNEFND
+762 KLFLKKKLNEFND
-775 AKVRIV
+775 TKVRIV

>member
-1 MFAQVIVDVPVK
+1 MQYFDIYIDSMKGIYTYSDKNDEYEVGENVIV
-13 QVNRPFE
+13 PF
-20 YRIPA
+20 RNI
-25 IFEGKIEVGMRVV
+25 KK
-38 VPFAGRSVQG
+38 SG
-48 FVVSIRPTSDFEGEL
+48 FIIRKNL
-63 KEIERLMDL
+63 KENFNFK
-72 EPVLSKEMIELGEYM
+72 VLNISSKVKN
-87 SNHLFA
+87 S
-93 FLIHCYQTMLPA
+93 
-105 MLKTTTRKL
+105 LK
-114 ENPQEQEEIFQRIFN
+114 
-129 EQLEIEVTDEMPKE
+129 
-143 VLSELLRLKQK
+143 LLN
-154 GIVQTKTLV
+154 
-163 EDRKQ
+163 KQ
-168 IKTEDWIV
+168 IKLIEWMVDYYLASYDSVIKAMIPKKIKISYNNV
-176 LSYLPEEYLEMMKQ
+176 YIINLNKLNILSQYLDNDIIKYMISLTTISYSTAKTKFKKSIIDNLINKVFLYKDANNICVNMEKFFKLKEENKEIFEYFYKKTIIKKEKLEEKFK
-190 VPKNAAKQLRFL
+190 KNDIKELEEKEILKIEASISEKKDYSSDNIEKVSKNKSLLNEKQLAIKENIEKSIKKYFL
-202 EGLSSLENT
+202 L
-211 EISKAEFITRFNVV
+211 K
-225 QADVKKA
+225 
-232 LEKGWILLEKR
+232 
-243 AVDRDPYAGRKI
+243 
-255 VHSKPFELNEEQKQV
+255 
-270 FQQVLE
+270 
-276 EESDETSHV
+276 
-285 YLLQGVTGSGKT
+285 GVTGSGKT

-352 KEWESIY
+352 KEWKSIY

-505 YVEECENC
+505 YVEECDNC
-513 SIKMSYYKGVNKYK
+513 SIKMSYYKSTNKYK

-535 HYTGKCTKCG
+535 YYTGKCTKCG

-563 KKYFDVPM
+563 KKYFDVPI

-586 KIYKDFSD
+586 RIYKDFSD

-677 YDLFYEKEINSRKIF
+677 YDLFYEKEINSRKVF

-710 ARLLEISKKF
+710 ARLLDISKKF

-747 MNIFV
+747 MNIFA

-762 KLFLKRKLNEFND
+762 KLFLKKKLNEFND
-775 AKVRIV
+775 TKVRIV

>member
-1 MFAQVIVDVPVK
+1 MQYFDIYIDSMKGIYTYSDKNDEFEVGENVIV
-13 QVNRPFE
+13 PF
-20 YRIPA
+20 RNI
-25 IFEGKIEVGMRVV
+25 KK
-38 VPFAGRSVQG
+38 SG
-48 FVVSIRPTSDFEGEL
+48 FIIRKNL
-63 KEIERLMDL
+63 KENFNFK
-72 EPVLSKEMIELGEYM
+72 VLNISSKVKN
-87 SNHLFA
+87 S
-93 FLIHCYQTMLPA
+93 
-105 MLKTTTRKL
+105 LK
-114 ENPQEQEEIFQRIFN
+114 
-129 EQLEIEVTDEMPKE
+129 
-143 VLSELLRLKQK
+143 LLN
-154 GIVQTKTLV
+154 
-163 EDRKQ
+163 KQ
-168 IKTEDWIV
+168 IKLIEWMVDYYLASYDSVIKAMIPKKIKISYNNIYIINLDRLNI
-176 LSYLPEEYLEMMKQ
+176 LSEYLDNEIINHVFSLVTISYNTVKSKFKKS
-190 VPKNAAKQLRFL
+190 VIDSLINKNFLYKNENNIYVNIEKFYKLKEENKEIFEYFYKKTIIKKEKLEEKFKKNDIKELEEIEILKIEANINEKKEYVSNNTEKVFENKSLLNEKQLAIKENIEKSIKKYFL
-202 EGLSSLENT
+202 L
-211 EISKAEFITRFNVV
+211 K
-225 QADVKKA
+225 
-232 LEKGWILLEKR
+232 
-243 AVDRDPYAGRKI
+243 
-255 VHSKPFELNEEQKQV
+255 
-270 FQQVLE
+270 
-276 EESDETSHV
+276 
-285 YLLQGVTGSGKT
+285 GVTGSGKT

-505 YVEECENC
+505 YVEECDNC
-513 SIKMSYYKGVNKYK
+513 SIKMSYYKSTNKYK

-535 HYTGKCTKCG
+535 YYTGKCTKCG

-563 KKYFDVPM
+563 KKYFDVPI

-677 YDLFYEKEINSRKIF
+677 YDLFYEKEISSRKVF

-710 ARLLEISKKF
+710 ARLLDISKKF

-747 MNIFV
+747 MNIFA

-775 AKVRIV
+775 TKVRIV

>member
-1 MFAQVIVDVPVK
+1 MQYFDIYIDSMKGIYTYSDKNDEFEVGENVIVPFRNIKKSGFIIRKNLKESFEFKVLSISSKVK
-13 QVNRPFE
+13 NSLKLSDEQIKLIEWMVDYYLASYDSVMKAMIPKKIKISYNNVYSINLNKLDILNKNLNNEIIKYIFSLTTISYSTAKTKFKKSVVDSLIEKNFLYKNENNIYVNIEKFYKLKEENKEIFE
-20 YRIPA
+20 YFYKKTIIKKEKLEKKFKRNNIKELEEKE
-25 IFEGKIEVGMRVV
+25 ILKIEVN
-38 VPFAGRSVQG
+38 
-48 FVVSIRPTSDFEGEL
+48 INKKKEYISDN
-63 KEIERLMDL
+63 IEKVFKNKSLL
-72 EPVLSKEMIELGEYM
+72 
-87 SNHLFA
+87 
-93 FLIHCYQTMLPA
+93 
-105 MLKTTTRKL
+105 
-114 ENPQEQEEIFQRIFN
+114 N
-129 EQLEIEVTDEMPKE
+129 E
-143 VLSELLRLKQK
+143 
-154 GIVQTKTLV
+154 
-163 EDRKQ
+163 
-168 IKTEDWIV
+168 
-176 LSYLPEEYLEMMKQ
+176 
-190 VPKNAAKQLRFL
+190 KQLTIKENIEKSNKKYFL
-202 EGLSSLENT
+202 L
-211 EISKAEFITRFNVV
+211 K
-225 QADVKKA
+225 
-232 LEKGWILLEKR
+232 
-243 AVDRDPYAGRKI
+243 
-255 VHSKPFELNEEQKQV
+255 
-270 FQQVLE
+270 
-276 EESDETSHV
+276 
-285 YLLQGVTGSGKT
+285 GVTGSGKT

-321 SLTPQMVERFQSEFK
+321 SLTPQMVERFQTEFK

-342 HSSLSDIERA
+342 HSSLSNIERA

-432 AKTGIYELLSLEDR
+432 AKTGIYELLNLENR
-446 YGNAQMPDIQVVDMK
+446 YGNAVMPDIQIVDMK
-461 QEDDLFFSKALLE
+461 QENDLFFSKVLLE

-505 YVEECENC
+505 YVEECDNC
-513 SIKMSYYKGVNKYK
+513 SIKMSYYKSTNRYK
-527 CNYCGKQI
+527 CNYCGKQV
-535 HYTGKCTKCG
+535 HYTGKCSKCG

-563 KKYFDVPM
+563 KKYFDVSM

-644 VSGRAGRGDKKGK
+644 VSGRSGRGDKKGK

-677 YDLFYEKEINSRKIF
+677 YELFYEKEINSRKIF

-710 ARLLEISKKF
+710 ERLLEVSKNF
-720 YDEIKS
+720 YDDIKS
-726 ENIELYGP
+726 QDIELYGP

-742 QKRFR
+742 QKRYR
-747 MNIFV
+747 MNIFA
-752 KGSKKKIDKF
+752 KGSKKKIDNVK
-762 KLFLKRKLNEFND
+762 KFLKKKLNEFND
-775 AKVRIV
+775 TKVRIV
-781 VDIDPINMM
+781 IDIDPVNLM